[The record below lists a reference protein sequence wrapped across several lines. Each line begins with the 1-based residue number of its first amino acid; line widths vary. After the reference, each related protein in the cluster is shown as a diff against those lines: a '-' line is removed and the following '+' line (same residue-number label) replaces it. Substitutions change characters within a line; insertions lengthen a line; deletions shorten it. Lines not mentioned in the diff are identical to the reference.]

1 MAGPKLPT
9 PEEIQAAVK
18 DFGSQTDRGVAI
30 IAVSIL
36 EQMLVIVLTKRM
48 MPLTAKRYAT
58 LFGRMGLLSSF
69 SAKIELALALGVI
82 SENLYYQIDALRK
95 VRNTF
100 AHRIEALTFEHP
112 DVQKAMRTA
121 HSRLAVRLSDLKS
134 DFLLRFAG
142 IGLTLVFSAR
152 DDIRIKPLSE
162 THPDAFDAVAPTAL
176 AMMSNA
182 VSAKLPET
190 QTDASKENE

>member
-9 PEEIQAAVK
+9 LEELQAAIK

-36 EQMLVIVLTKRM
+36 EQMLEIVLTQRM
-48 MPLTAKRYAT
+48 MPLTAKRYARM
-58 LFGRMGLLSSF
+58 FGRMGPLSSF

-82 SENLYYQIDALRK
+82 SENLYYQIDALRD

-100 AHRIEALTFEHP
+100 AHRIGALTFEHP
-112 DVQKAMRTA
+112 DVQKAMPVA
-121 HSRLAVRLSDLKS
+121 HSRLAVRMSDLKL
-134 DFLLRFAG
+134 DFLLRFAA

-152 DDIRIKPLSE
+152 DDIRIKPLFE
-162 THPDAFDAVAPTAL
+162 THADVFDAVIPAAL
-176 AMMSNA
+176 AMMEKA
-182 VSAKLPET
+182 VSPKLPET
-190 QTDASKENE
+190 QTDASKEIE

>member
-9 PEEIQAAVK
+9 PDEIQAAVR

-30 IAVSIL
+30 IAVSLL
-36 EQMLVIVLTKRM
+36 EQMLEIVLIQRM
-48 MPLTAKRYAT
+48 MPLKRRRYARM
-58 LFGRMGLLSSF
+58 FGRMGLLSSF

-82 SENLYYQIDALRK
+82 SENLYYQIDDLRK
-95 VRNTF
+95 VRNAF

-112 DVQKAMRTA
+112 DVQKAMRIA
-121 HSRLAVRLSDLKS
+121 HSRLAVRLSDFRS

-152 DDIRIKPLSE
+152 NDIRIKPLSE
-162 THPDAFDAVAPTAL
+162 THPDAFDAVTPTLL
-176 AMMSNA
+176 AMMTKAGLANPP
-182 VSAKLPET
+182 SA
-190 QTDASKENE
+190 

>member
-1 MAGPKLPT
+1 MTGPKLPT
-9 PEEIQAAVK
+9 PEEIQAAVR

-30 IAVSIL
+30 IAVSLL
-36 EQMLVIVLTKRM
+36 EQMLEIVLLQRM
-48 MPLTAKRYAT
+48 MPLSARRYARM
-58 LFGRMGLLSSF
+58 FGRMGPLSSF

-112 DVQKAMRTA
+112 NVQRAMRIA
-121 HSRLAVRLSDLKS
+121 HSRLAVRMSDLKS
-134 DFLLRFAG
+134 DFLLRFAS

-152 DDIRIKPLSE
+152 NDIRIKPLSE
-162 THPDAFDAVAPTAL
+162 THPDALDAVTPTLL
-176 AMMSNA
+176 AMM
-182 VSAKLPET
+182 AKAGSPNPPST
-190 QTDASKENE
+190 

>member
-1 MAGPKLPT
+1 M
-9 PEEIQAAVK
+9 
-18 DFGSQTDRGVAI
+18 
-30 IAVSIL
+30 L
-36 EQMLVIVLTKRM
+36 EQMLEIVLLQRM
-48 MPLTAKRYAT
+48 MPLSARRYARM
-58 LFGRMGLLSSF
+58 FGRMGPLSSF

-112 DVQKAMRTA
+112 NVQKAMLIA
-121 HSRLAVRLSDLKS
+121 HSRLAVRMSDLKS

-152 DDIRIKPLSE
+152 NDIRIKPLSE
-162 THPDAFDAVAPTAL
+162 THPDAFDAVTPTLL
-176 AMMSNA
+176 AMM
-182 VSAKLPET
+182 AKAGSPNPPST
-190 QTDASKENE
+190 QRGQPDM